1 MVTSTPRRRHRD
13 TLRKGELR
21 EKAILD
27 TAESLLADPGP
38 DAMTVED
45 IARGA
50 GISRGSLYF
59 YFGSK
64 NEVLTAL
71 VARTLEQL
79 RSTAL
84 VPTADT
90 DLPPREAIA
99 MAVTGTE
106 SMWREHGSVMRT
118 AVEYS
123 AIVPEIGDL
132 WASAIATSRDALTL
146 ILVRAGLPDGPGPAD
161 APALAQALCWMSER
175 TFYRTI
181 VESPDQLPATA
192 RTCTEIW
199 YRVIPDSDT

>member
-1 MVTSTPRRRHRD
+1 MATSTSRRRHRD

-27 TAESLLADPGP
+27 TAESLLSDPGP

-90 DLPPREAIA
+90 ELPPREAIA

-123 AIVPEIGDL
+123 AIVPEIGEL
-132 WASAIATSRDALTL
+132 WASAIAAGRDALTL
-146 ILVRAGLPDGPGPAD
+146 ILVRAGLPDGPGPTD
-161 APALAQALCWMSER
+161 APALAETLCWMSER
-175 TFYRTI
+175 TFYRTV
-181 VESPDQLPATA
+181 VESPGQLPATA

-199 YRVIPDSDT
+199 HRVIANA